1 MKILAVEDDP
11 VARQVLVRALTN
23 LGHEV
28 HAVVDGHAALE
39 YLETNPVRLVVSD
52 WIMPEVDGL
61 ELCRH
66 IRDKLGADYVYFI
79 LLSSQ
84 DASSENQIEAIDA
97 GVDDFLQKPL
107 ALQEISMRLHVAERI
122 LRYATQVRQL
132 EAFLPMCGYCK
143 KVRDDKNYWQQIES
157 YINER
162 TGTDF
167 SHSVCPDCY
176 KSVVMPELERIR
188 TRDSAKPF
196 TPAPKPSVKRTH

>member
-28 HAVVDGHAALE
+28 HAAVDGLEALA
-39 YLETNPVRLVVSD
+39 YLKKNPVRLVVSD
-52 WIMPEVDGL
+52 WIMPEMDGL
-61 ELCRH
+61 ELCRAV
-66 IRDKLGADYVYFI
+66 RAKLQADYVYFI
-79 LLSSQ
+79 LLTSQ
-84 DASSENQIEAIDA
+84 DATDDNQREAIDA
-97 GVDDFLQKPL
+97 GVDDLLQKPL
-107 ALQEISMRLHVAERI
+107 SFREISMRIYVATRI
-122 LRYATQVRQL
+122 LRFTTQVRQL

-143 KVRDDKNYWQQIES
+143 KIRDDKNYWRQIES

-176 KSVVMPELERIR
+176 KNVILPELEKLKNREG
-188 TRDSAKPF
+188 TTPF
-196 TPAPKPSVKRTH
+196 APKPSAHRTH